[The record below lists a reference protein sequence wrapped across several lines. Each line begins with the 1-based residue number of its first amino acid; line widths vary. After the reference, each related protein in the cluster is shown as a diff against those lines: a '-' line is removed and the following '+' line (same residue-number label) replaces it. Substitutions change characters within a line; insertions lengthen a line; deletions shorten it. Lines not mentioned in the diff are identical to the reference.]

1 MSSARANR
9 LDKLEHAT
17 MTILPTTSIP
27 LQTADDVVS
36 LVELTVNDLRTGRI
50 DVPTANALGA
60 LASVALKALET
71 ADLAGQIEALRR
83 VLEPERRRQ
92 IPHRGR

>member
-1 MSSARANR
+1 MTLTTR
-9 LDKLEHAT
+9 LAKLEQAPIVVLPQT
-17 MTILPTTSIP
+17 MTP

-60 LASVALKALET
+60 LAAVALKALET
-71 ADLAGQIEALRR
+71 ADLAGQMEALRR
-83 VLEPERRRQ
+83 VLEPERQRQ
-92 IPHRGR
+92 IPQRRR